1 MNSERSQFKQQ
12 EGEKGKSQSF
22 GQQVHEMKEGREF
35 SSVEDL
41 LRHDSEVN
49 PVPPEIGERL
59 NLSIAAEPKPE
70 RPWYKRLLGS

>member
-1 MNSERSQFKQQ
+1 MNSERSQFQQQ

-22 GQQVHEMKEGREF
+22 GQQGQEQGREF
-35 SSVEDL
+35 SSVEEL
-41 LRHDSEVN
+41 LRHDSEIN
-49 PVPPEIGERL
+49 PVPPEVGERL